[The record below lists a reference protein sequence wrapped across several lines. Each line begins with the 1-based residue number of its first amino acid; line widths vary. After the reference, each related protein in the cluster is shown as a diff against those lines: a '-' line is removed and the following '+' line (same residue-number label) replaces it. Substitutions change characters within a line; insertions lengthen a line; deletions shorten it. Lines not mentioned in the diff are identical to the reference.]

1 MHPTA
6 ESSSAGCITPR
17 SQSADKTILKSELL
31 MVLVITLDSVSEL
44 LEDIAIFIQ
53 QIEGITIISEV
64 IGSHCN
70 IYSTNTR
77 HHNN

>member
-31 MVLVITLDSVSEL
+31 MVITLDSVSEL

-64 IGSHCN
+64 IG
-70 IYSTNTR
+70 R
-77 HHNN
+77 HHHI

>member
-17 SQSADKTILKSELL
+17 SQSADKTILKSEFL
-31 MVLVITLDSVSEL
+31 MVITLDSVSEL

-64 IGSHCN
+64 IG
-70 IYSTNTR
+70 R
-77 HHNN
+77 HHHI

>member
-17 SQSADKTILKSELL
+17 SQSADKTILKSEFL
-31 MVLVITLDSVSEL
+31 MVITLDSVSEL

-64 IGSHCN
+64 IGRHCN

>member
-17 SQSADKTILKSELL
+17 SRSADKTILKSEFL
-31 MVLVITLDSVSEL
+31 MVITLDSVSEL

-64 IGSHCN
+64 IG
-70 IYSTNTR
+70 R
-77 HHNN
+77 HHHI